1 MNERIVK
8 HFLPSGSGM
17 TLVFERYCVT
27 KIPRVTS
34 LSAGALNANA
44 RTGWWEIL
52 QFSTEIAVYLG
63 NGTG

>member
-27 KIPRVTS
+27 KVPRVTS

-44 RTGWWEIL
+44 RRWEIL
-52 QFSTEIAVYLG
+52 QFSTEIAIYLG